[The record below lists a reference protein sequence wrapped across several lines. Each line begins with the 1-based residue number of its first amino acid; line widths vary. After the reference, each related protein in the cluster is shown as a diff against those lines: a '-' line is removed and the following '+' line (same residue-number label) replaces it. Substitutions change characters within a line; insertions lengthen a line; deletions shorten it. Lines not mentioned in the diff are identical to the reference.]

1 MKIPPKVLLLLI
13 CKLCCYLK
21 YQRVGRLLL
30 KISVISLIHTPCP
43 ACILSINLAQ
53 RAHTTLKAIS
63 ATINLGSGA
72 SIAVKELDHFNEIC
86 RIYYPYPIFPALI

>member
-30 KISVISLIHTPCP
+30 KISVISLVLGPCP
-43 ACILSINLAQ
+43 ACILSIDLAQ

-72 SIAVKELDHFNEIC
+72 SVAIKELDHF
-86 RIYYPYPIFPALI
+86 